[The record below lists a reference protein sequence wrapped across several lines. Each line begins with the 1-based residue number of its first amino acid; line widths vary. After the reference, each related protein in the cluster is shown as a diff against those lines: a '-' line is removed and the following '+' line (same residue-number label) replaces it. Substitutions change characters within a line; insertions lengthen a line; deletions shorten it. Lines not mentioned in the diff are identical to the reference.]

1 MSPLRPMLL
10 AGSLAALT
18 AFAAEAQAGHLH
30 MPFGPFG
37 PIEPYPFGMT
47 DDVDATP
54 ALDAAEA
61 TAVIHQEAMMEA
73 MQDQLAEKV
82 EDLHEAVDEALDD

>member
-1 MSPLRPMLL
+1 MLL

-18 AFAAEAQAGHLH
+18 VFTAEAQAGHLH

-47 DDVDATP
+47 DDDTFEP

-61 TAVIHQEAMMEA
+61 TAVIHREAMLEA
-73 MQDQLAEKV
+73 MQDSLAEKV
-82 EDLHEAVDEALDD
+82 EDLHDAVEEALDD